1 MAQLSIRID
10 LGPDFRI
17 GPGKIALLEMIARHG
32 SISAAGRAL
41 GMSYRRAWMLVEAMN
56 TGFGRPVVEAQSGGR
71 AGRGARRRVTLRGP
85 VLATLHPDAPAPL
98 PFAYGQARRGAI
110 ETVAGDPD
118 PSAAPVP
125 ALEERPYR
133 RRPKL
138 VKGAPS
144 GGSAAE
150 RLRAATGEAASGG
163 GRLLVRPEP
172 DEAAREILAHLRLIG
187 VLAPPTREPR

>member
-71 AGRGARRRVTLRGP
+71 PGGGAPGP
-85 VLATLHPDAPAPL
+85 KSVFGGPPPLTAPTLHCDMAC
-98 PFAYGQARRGAI
+98 RSDRIHAI
-110 ETVAGDPD
+110 
-118 PSAAPVP
+118 
-125 ALEERPYR
+125 LH
-133 RRPKL
+133 
-138 VKGAPS
+138 
-144 GGSAAE
+144 
-150 RLRAATGEAASGG
+150 
-163 GRLLVRPEP
+163 
-172 DEAAREILAHLRLIG
+172 I
-187 VLAPPTREPR
+187 